1 MNNSPL
7 SSEGLHDQ
15 GAFLHLSELLRAHSV
30 TCMHA
35 CGRADG
41 TKNERKEG
49 KGG

>member
-15 GAFLHLSELLRAHSV
+15 SAFLHLSGLLRAHSV

-35 CGRADG
+35 CGRAPMCSLLVELRVG
-41 TKNERKEG
+41 
-49 KGG
+49 